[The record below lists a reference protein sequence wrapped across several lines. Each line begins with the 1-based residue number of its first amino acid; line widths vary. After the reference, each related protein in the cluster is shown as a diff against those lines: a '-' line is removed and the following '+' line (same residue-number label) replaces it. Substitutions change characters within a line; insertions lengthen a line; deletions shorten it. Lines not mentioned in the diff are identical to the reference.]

1 MVCLAS
7 LCAAGNADGEARGE
21 TIEKRQD
28 IKEVLETEFESGLP

>member
-7 LCAAGNADGEARGE
+7 LCATGNADGESRGE